1 MVFMNKLKYTVQFQ
15 FLSLLKALAVFYIAI
30 FSVTALGVIVT
41 GLTTGNAYSEM
52 TNMLETNSII
62 FMSICGAVVFSKDHK
77 FFIQNGFTRKLFF
90 LSSML
95 SLLAISAFVAL
106 IDTAIG
112 QTLHA
117 FLNYRSLFGS
127 AYGYQNIFY
136 NWLWLTLLYFALSSS
151 LYMLVVLIKK
161 LGVVGSII
169 LGVAIVLTIITL
181 LTSSFQLAYKTFRFI
196 KMALGFMPDGTMNV
210 FNPMLS
216 FLIVS
221 LVSSIISFPL
231 VCTIEIK

>member
-1 MVFMNKLKYTVQFQ
+1 MNKLKSTVQFQ
-15 FLSLLKALAVFYIAI
+15 FSSLLKAMLVFYCVI
-30 FSVTALGVIVT
+30 FVVSALGVIVT
-41 GLTTGNAYSEM
+41 AITTGDAFSEIP
-52 TNMLETNSII
+52 NMLESNSNI
-62 FMSICGAVVFSKDHK
+62 FMSISGAVLFSKDHK
-77 FFIQNGFTRKLFF
+77 FFIQNGFTRKFFF

-95 SLLAISAFVAL
+95 SLLAMSAFMGL
-106 IDTAIG
+106 IDTAVG
-112 QTLHA
+112 QILHA
-117 FLNYRSLFGS
+117 TANNRSLFGS

-151 LYMLVVLIKK
+151 LYMMVVLVKK
-161 LGVVGSII
+161 LGVIGSII
-169 LGVAIVLTIITL
+169 LGVAIVLSIITL

-196 KMALGFMPDGTMNV
+196 KSALGFMPDGTMNV